1 MPQGPGGTPSGT
13 SDEDDVD
20 RRLREISQ
28 DIARQARFREPSAAE
43 RASKG
48 VQPAARRES
57 RKARKLREPLPEP
70 GRRLATQAPAGPSAS
85 PWRAASPAS
94 AHRSSHSVLAVIVV
108 VAVLGAGIAAAGWL
122 SRHHLPGSPAIPKAI
137 TSGPVPSQAPTA
149 SASEPFLGSPAA
161 AYADGSAGIVVP
173 AVRKAVGFS
182 AAQVAGAYL
191 TTRKLLTAAFL
202 NQPTL
207 RGRSPVAFANL
218 LTAQQRK
225 SFVSGLDKMGLDQ
238 RGFLRSTRGWIASF
252 APGSAA
258 FAGTVIKVHGRMS
271 AGVAAI
277 SGGRHVLRVRADYL
291 FVYPV
296 MSPGQPGTLMRIVR
310 RLAVDVDFAQWD
322 DPGGHLEPWWGTFS
336 GGTAGARCDINDGF
350 IHPDYAQSAPERVKP
365 TGTPV
370 DPYDQSIPPSGPGC
384 HSVTGT

>member
-1 MPQGPGGTPSGT
+1 MPQGPGGTPSGN

-70 GRRLATQAPAGPSAS
+70 GRRLASQAPAGPSAS

-122 SRHHLPGSPAIPKAI
+122 SRHHLPGSPALPKAI
-137 TSGPVPSQAPTA
+137 TSGPVPSQASTA
-149 SASEPFLGSPAA
+149 ARE
-161 AYADGSAGIVVP
+161 
-173 AVRKAVGFS
+173 AVEFS
-182 AAQVAGAYL
+182 AAQVAAAYL

-218 LTAQQRK
+218 LTA
-225 SFVSGLDKMGLDQ
+225 
-238 RGFLRSTRGWIASF
+238 
-252 APGSAA
+252 
-258 FAGTVIKVHGRMS
+258 
-271 AGVAAI
+271 
-277 SGGRHVLRVRADYL
+277 
-291 FVYPV
+291 
-296 MSPGQPGTLMRIVR
+296 
-310 RLAVDVDFAQWD
+310 
-322 DPGGHLEPWWGTFS
+322 
-336 GGTAGARCDINDGF
+336 
-350 IHPDYAQSAPERVKP
+350 
-365 TGTPV
+365 
-370 DPYDQSIPPSGPGC
+370 
-384 HSVTGT
+384 